1 MRWLLVSAMVLA
13 TVASDLLQSW
23 AGKRQG
29 AVTSLGRLGALLRQ
43 WPILLAVVCMAVSFF
58 SFLELLKIADLSFAV
73 PVSAATI
80 VLETLLARL
89 LLREPV
95 GPRRWTGTALVAAG
109 VFLLA
114 RS

>member
-1 MRWLLVSAMVLA
+1 MRWLLVSTMVLA

-23 AGKRQG
+23 AGKRHG
-29 AVTSLGRLGALLRQ
+29 AVTTLGRLSTLMRQ
-43 WPILLAVVCMAVSFF
+43 WPIALAIVCMAVSFF
-58 SFLELLKIADLSFAV
+58 SFLELLKFDDLSFVV

-80 VLETLLARL
+80 AVETLLARL
-89 LLREPV
+89 LLREHV
-95 GPRRWTGTALVAAG
+95 GGRRWAGTVLVATG

>member
-1 MRWLLVSAMVLA
+1 MRWVLVSAMVLA

-23 AGKRQG
+23 AGKRHG
-29 AVTSLGRLGALLRQ
+29 GVTSLGRLGALMRQ
-43 WPILLAVVCMAVSFF
+43 WPIVLAVMFMAVSFF
-58 SFLELLKIADLSFAV
+58 SFLQLLKSEDLSFAV

-80 VLETLLARL
+80 VLETLLARVL
-89 LLREPV
+89 LSEPV
-95 GPRRWTGTALVAAG
+95 GPRRWMGTAMVAAG

>member
-1 MRWLLVSAMVLA
+1 MRWLLVSAMVLS

-29 AVTSLGRLGALLRQ
+29 PVTSLGRLGSLLRQ
-43 WPILLAVVCMAVSFF
+43 WPILLAILCMAVSFF

-80 VLETLLARL
+80 VLETQIGRAH
-89 LLREPV
+89 V
-95 GPRRWTGTALVAAG
+95 
-109 VFLLA
+109 
-114 RS
+114 

>member
-1 MRWLLVSAMVLA
+1 MRWVLVLAMVLA
-13 TVASDLLQSW
+13 TAASDLLQSW

-29 AVTSLGRLGALLRQ
+29 AVTSLSRMGALLRQ
-43 WPILLAVVCMAVSFF
+43 WPIVLAIVCMAVSFF
-58 SFLELLKIADLSFAV
+58 SFLQLLKIEDLSFAV

-89 LLREPV
+89 LLWETV
-95 GPRRWTGTALVAAG
+95 GIRRWMGTALVAAG

>member
-1 MRWLLVSAMVLA
+1 MRWALVSAMVGA

-29 AVTSLGRLGALLRQ
+29 AVTSLGRLSALIRQ
-43 WPILLAVVCMAVSFF
+43 WPIVLAIVCMAISFF
-58 SFLELLKIADLSFAV
+58 SLLELLKIEDLSFAV

-80 VLETLLARL
+80 VLETLLARVL
-89 LLREPV
+89 LSEPV
-95 GPRRWTGTALVAAG
+95 GARRWMGTALVAAG